1 MNESGDK
8 RMRKKIGFVAIGQ
21 AGGNIGKL
29 FEEKGFNVLY
39 LNTSK
44 EDLQTLKNAKYIYH
58 ITGGE
63 GCNKDRTK
71 AKKLVIEDFDNISR
85 EIYEKMDVSMMYVI
99 FASGGGTGSGCGP
112 MLIDL
117 LLDDISGDSSS
128 ITSVGAI
135 TIIPG
140 ENESIKA
147 QINSYECFEEL
158 MGIENIAGTMIIDNS
173 KGDKLE
179 LNRQLVKTFYNF
191 INIPNIHKDERGNI
205 DRAEVEETLRARG
218 MLLVTEIPAK
228 ECSTAAVLES
238 FRKSVFAPME
248 PDRVIK
254 YMAISIAGNVDVDA
268 MRKEIGI
275 PIDIFSTY
283 NEKSTICCLSGLN
296 YPKTRLDSVYNKA
309 VEYQELVLKNLQA
322 TSENG
327 MKKGVN
333 FLETASRQTA
343 EQATGKPSRRD
354 LMKKYMR

>member
-1 MNESGDK
+1 
-8 RMRKKIGFVAIGQ
+8 MRKKIGFVAVGQ

-29 FEEKGFNVLY
+29 FEEKGFSVLY

-44 EDLQTLKNAKYIYH
+44 EDLQTLKNAKYTYH
-58 ITGGE
+58 IAGGE
-63 GCNKDRTK
+63 GCNKDRSK
-71 AKKLVIEDFDNISR
+71 AKRLVIEDFDNISR
-85 EIYEKMDVSMMYVI
+85 EIYEKMDVSMIYVI

-117 LLDDISGDSSS
+117 LLEDVSCGSSS

-158 MGIENIAGTMIIDNS
+158 MGIERIASTMIIDNS
-173 KGDKLE
+173 KGDKLG
-179 LNRQLVKTFYNF
+179 LNHQLVKAFYNF
-191 INIPNIHKDERGNI
+191 INIPNCHKDERGNI
-205 DRAEVEETLRARG
+205 DRAEVEETLKAKG
-218 MLLVTEIPAK
+218 MLLVTEVPAK
-228 ECSTAAVLES
+228 DSTTAAVLES
-238 FRKSVFAPME
+238 FRNSAFAPME
-248 PDRVIK
+248 TDRVIK
-254 YMAISIAGNVDVDA
+254 YMAVSIAGMVDVDA

-275 PIDIFSTY
+275 PVDIFTTY
-283 NEKSTICCLSGLN
+283 NDKNTICCLSGLN
-296 YPKTRLDSVYNKA
+296 YPKKRLDVVYQRA
-309 VEYQELVLKNLQA
+309 IEHQELILKNLQA

-333 FLETASRQTA
+333 FLATADRQTA

-354 LMKKYMR
+354 LMKKYMG